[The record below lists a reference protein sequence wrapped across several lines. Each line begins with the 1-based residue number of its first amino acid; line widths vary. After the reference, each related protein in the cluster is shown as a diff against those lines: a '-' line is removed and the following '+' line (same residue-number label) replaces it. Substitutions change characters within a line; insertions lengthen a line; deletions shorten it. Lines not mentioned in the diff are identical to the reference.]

1 MRLNVS
7 ALIRRILIGF
17 KKDREQRRTTIS
29 LYLNIFL
36 IAIRKFLKSTV
47 FFGVIVSVTYWLGYL
62 VFSLSPAISLKL
74 SIWEIYSD
82 DARQCAAG
90 AALMLLVAAAVL
102 YLNRLHTL
110 GAFVETYESNPVFE
124 DLSEGEY
131 NQLAKLIDAEEILV
145 LERERLIDQENQA
158 PGTESPRAENHT
170 PHYTA

>member
-1 MRLNVS
+1 MS
-7 ALIRRILIGF
+7 AFIRRILVGF
-17 KKDREQRRTTIS
+17 KKDREQRRTTLS
-29 LYLNIFL
+29 LYFNIFL

-90 AALMLLVAAAVL
+90 VALILLVVAAVL

-110 GAFVETYESNPVFE
+110 GAFVEAYESKPVFA
-124 DLSEGEY
+124 DLNEGDY
-131 NQLAKLIDAEEILV
+131 NQLAKLIDAEEVLV
-145 LERERLIDQENQA
+145 LEREREIDQDKQ
-158 PGTESPRAENHT
+158 GSGSTGSPAENPT
-170 PHYTA
+170 PHHPA